1 MQEDQNQQQ
10 NEQENPS
17 GENDPLNLDGGA
29 PSEGTASGN
38 AEQEASA
45 AEGAE
50 KVPHRKIRVGVV
62 VSNKME
68 KSITVKVERRVRHGL
83 YKKYFNKSKKFMAH
97 DENNECGIG
106 DTVRIVETRPLSAR
120 KRWRLEA
127 IVEKAK

>member
-1 MQEDQNQQQ
+1 MQEEQNQQQ
-10 NEQENPS
+10 NEQETTS
-17 GENDPLNLDGGA
+17 GANDRLNLNEGMPSSEA
-29 PSEGTASGN
+29 PAAGN
-38 AEQEASA
+38 ATPEAS

-50 KVPHRKIRVGVV
+50 KVPHRKIRTGVV

-68 KSITVKVERRVRHGL
+68 KSITVKVERRVRHKL

-120 KRWRLEA
+120 KRWRLDA